1 MSSLDTETL
10 IIGAGPAGLAV
21 AACLRRA
28 AIPFVVLERG
38 DRVGTSWHRHY
49 DRLHLHTDKRNSA
62 LPFLPFPREYPRYP
76 SREDVIDYL
85 ETYARLFEIRPH
97 YGQEVTSATR
107 EHDLWVTRTR
117 DRRYLSRHLVIATG
131 YNDRPVVPTWPGHEN
146 FRGPIVHSS
155 AYRNGEPYRGQRVLV
170 VGFGNSGGEIAVD
183 LWEHGAR
190 PSMSVRGPVN
200 IVRREILGVP
210 LVTLVILLG
219 RLPPVVGD
227 CLSAPIRR
235 ATIGS
240 YARLGLRQADVGPL
254 TQIAQRGR
262 IPLIDVG
269 TVQLIRQGMVTVYSA
284 VERFT
289 EGGVR
294 FSDGREEPF
303 DAVVLATGYRP
314 AVADFLA
321 DDSEVLDANGQPRS
335 HGARTALP
343 GLYFCGFNL
352 AATGMLRE
360 IAREAKAIAREISR
374 DVRGW

>member
-1 MSSLDTETL
+1 MSNLDTATL
-10 IIGAGPAGLAV
+10 VIGAGPAGLAV

-38 DRVGTSWHRHY
+38 DRVGVAWHNHY
-49 DRLHLHTDKRNSA
+49 DRLHLHTDKRHSA

-85 ETYARLFEIRPH
+85 ESYARLFEIRPL
-97 YGQEVTSATR
+97 YGQEVTNTSR
-107 EHDLWVTRTR
+107 EHDLWVTRSR
-117 DRRYLSRHLVIATG
+117 DRLYPSRHLVIATG
-131 YNDRPVVPTWPGHEN
+131 YNGRPVVPTWPGQDD
-146 FRGPIVHSS
+146 FSGPIVHSS

-190 PSMSVRGPVN
+190 PSISVRGPVN
-200 IVRREILGVP
+200 IVRREILGASI
-210 LVTLVILLG
+210 LTLAIFLG
-219 RLPPVVGD
+219 RLPPVVAD
-227 CLSAPIRR
+227 LLSAPIRQ

-240 YARLGLRQADVGPL
+240 YARLDLCQADVGPL

-269 TVQLIRQGMVTVYSA
+269 TVRLIRRGFVTIYPG

-314 AVADFLA
+314 AVADFLPDA
-321 DDSEVLDANGQPRS
+321 SDVLHANGQPRS

-343 GLYFCGFNL
+343 GLYFCGFNVV
-352 AATGMLRE
+352 ASGMLRE

-374 DVRGW
+374 DVRGE